1 MQNITGSTRVSA
13 NFHVSNHRRPRN
25 TPKTIAK
32 HPHYGSVVMRLLRR
46 MARMQS
52 TRMRVAMTTINLC
65 DELNDDRG
73 FPDKG
78 ERSEV
83 WSAASKVEA
92 SNLRFS
98 LWALKL
104 VAVVNTTLDSQA
116 SCRAPQGKP
125 CTSTPKDERN
135 TGTCTTQT
143 ENSKQQKDHGLARA

>member
-1 MQNITGSTRVSA
+1 
-13 NFHVSNHRRPRN
+13 
-25 TPKTIAK
+25 
-32 HPHYGSVVMRLLRR
+32 
-46 MARMQS
+46 MQS
-52 TRMRVAMTTINLC
+52 TRMRVAMTTVNLC

-104 VAVVNTTLDSQA
+104 VVVVNTTLDSQA

-125 CTSTPKDERN
+125 CTISTPKDERN